1 MTHEC
6 EACGAEFETL
16 TRLRLHDCGA
26 DGTADHAGAADDA
39 AGAGDAGAEGGADTD
54 TTREDAIESDD
65 ALEIPDGLDAP
76 VEAAV
81 EGDVGSLHA
90 AVATF
95 EREMDAALDADD
107 PDRYRELFWDYYE
120 PLAHGLDAAA
130 RDEGWPLLAEFV
142 EAYDPRVEGDDV
154 PLASPVVANAAGRYV
169 VRTRLAEG
177 VEAVEADALSYLR
190 AVAENADT
198 ETPREESF
206 TYGWGIGHPEE
217 DVAATLVGSAEDAYF
232 WTSAALERAF
242 YADQDAAV
250 GVLERLLAD
259 DPPDV
264 TVPHPDGEVGVER
277 FFLDAIAG
285 ADHDGFR
292 VPRYWDLG
300 DELGYEF
307 SWDGDVAARVRSL
320 ASDTGVA
327 AELPDDWTFADLEL

>member
-6 EACGAEFETL
+6 EDCGAEFETL
-16 TRLRLHDCGA
+16 TRLRLHDCGD
-26 DGTADHAGAADDA
+26 DGAT
-39 AGAGDAGAEGGADTD
+39 GDAGAVGDDGAAADEGTD

-81 EGDVGSLHA
+81 DGDVGSLHA

-142 EAYDPRVEGDDV
+142 EAYDPRVEGEDV

-169 VRTRLAEG
+169 VRTRLAGG
-177 VEAVEADALSYLR
+177 VEAVEVDALSYLR

-217 DVAATLVGSAEDAYF
+217 DVAETLVRSADEAYF

-250 GVLERLLAD
+250 EVLERLLAD
-259 DPPDV
+259 DSPDIS
-264 TVPHPDGEVGVER
+264 VPHPDGEVGAGR
-277 FFLDAIAG
+277 FFLDAVAG
-285 ADHDGFR
+285 ADRDGFR

-307 SWDGDVAARVRSL
+307 SWDEDVAARVRSL
-320 ASDTGVA
+320 AADTGVDA
-327 AELPDDWTFADLEL
+327 NLPDDWTFGDLEL